1 MSLFK
6 QLLSIRNNDG
16 LTPLALATVKNSRLF
31 QHITNMEKI
40 YKIPQNRLG
49 SIAWVTYD
57 VTETTSF
64 ARYVYNK
71 FSVLHI
77 LAHNSQHLS
86 RHANLDETDT
96 HDVIDMEPIK
106 TLLTRKWDVYRWI
119 YIVWFITHFSYMLVF
134 TAVTTDANTSAQC
147 NFTTTT
153 TTSSSSSTGPTAV
166 SQQQPRLGL
175 VTFIVLPVVYLIL
188 ELLDLFG
195 TRPYRIELMTG
206 NNYTAR
212 LATCIKS
219 EWTIA
224 GNGPYRVV
232 NVGFAAFTIYWFVL
246 YARRDCYQ
254 DQGLAMSLL
263 LGWIFLL
270 FFTRG
275 CRVTCRFSIMIQKMF
290 FRDLIYFLTVYGIV
304 LVAFSFAMNAMFEY
318 SSVRVSQVRIV
329 SQSVSQSI
337 IFTARRLAKLGICR
351 RRVSVCLSVCLS
363 VCVCPVSYTH
373 LTLPTILRV

>member
-1 MSLFK
+1 
-6 QLLSIRNNDG
+6 
-16 LTPLALATVKNSRLF
+16 
-31 QHITNMEKI
+31 MEKI

-57 VTETTSF
+57 VTDITSF
-64 ARYVYNK
+64 ARVVYNK

-86 RHANLDETDT
+86 RHASLDNADE
-96 HDVIDMEPIK
+96 DVIEMEPVK

-119 YIVWFITHFSYMLVF
+119 YIIWFITHLSYMLVF
-134 TAVTTDANTSAQC
+134 TAITTDANTSVRC
-147 NFTTTT
+147 NFSFALFTV
-153 TTSSSSSTGPTAV
+153 GEDHVAAGR
-166 SQQQPRLGL
+166 QPRFSL
-175 VTFIVLPVVYLIL
+175 VVFIVLPVVYLVL

-195 TRPYRIELMTG
+195 TRPYRIQLMTG

-212 LATCIKS
+212 LVTCIKS
-219 EWTIA
+219 EWTIT

-232 NVGFAAFTIYWFVL
+232 SVGFAVFTIYWFVL
-246 YARRDCYQ
+246 YARRDCHQ
-254 DQGLAMSLL
+254 DEGLALSLL

-304 LVAFSFAMNAMFEY
+304 LIAFSFAMNAMFQY
-318 SSVRVSQVRIV
+318 SAISKVGLSHSLSRLS
-329 SQSVSQSI
+329 
-337 IFTARRLAKLGICR
+337 FT
-351 RRVSVCLSVCLS
+351 V
-363 VCVCPVSYTH
+363 
-373 LTLPTILRV
+373 TI

>member
-1 MSLFK
+1 
-6 QLLSIRNNDG
+6 
-16 LTPLALATVKNSRLF
+16 
-31 QHITNMEKI
+31 MEKI

-57 VTETTSF
+57 VTDITSF
-64 ARYVYNK
+64 ARVVYNK

-86 RHANLDETDT
+86 RHASLDNADE
-96 HDVIDMEPIK
+96 DVIEMEPVK

-119 YIVWFITHFSYMLVF
+119 YIIWFITHLSYMLVF
-134 TAVTTDANTSAQC
+134 TAITTDANTSARC
-147 NFTTTT
+147 NFSFALFTV
-153 TTSSSSSTGPTAV
+153 GEDHVAAGR
-166 SQQQPRLGL
+166 QPRFSL
-175 VTFIVLPVVYLIL
+175 VVFIVLPVVYLVL

-195 TRPYRIELMTG
+195 TRPYRIQLMTG

-212 LATCIKS
+212 LVTCIKS
-219 EWTIA
+219 EWTIT

-232 NVGFAAFTIYWFVL
+232 SVGFAVSTIYWFVL
-246 YARRDCYQ
+246 YARRDCHQ
-254 DQGLAMSLL
+254 DEGLALSLL

-304 LVAFSFAMNAMFEY
+304 LIAFSFAMNAMFQY
-318 SSVRVSQVRIV
+318 SAISKVGLSHSLSRLS
-329 SQSVSQSI
+329 
-337 IFTARRLAKLGICR
+337 FT
-351 RRVSVCLSVCLS
+351 V
-363 VCVCPVSYTH
+363 
-373 LTLPTILRV
+373 TI

>member
-16 LTPLALATVKNSRLF
+16 LTPLALATMKNSRLF
-31 QHITNMEKI
+31 RHITNMEKI
-40 YKIPQNRLG
+40 FKIPQNRLG

-57 VTETTSF
+57 VTDITSF
-64 ARYVYNK
+64 ARDAYNK

-86 RHANLDETDT
+86 RHANLDDAEE
-96 HDVIDMEPIK
+96 DVIEMEPVK
-106 TLLTRKWDVYRWI
+106 TLLTRKWDVYRRI
-119 YIVWFITHFSYMLVF
+119 YIIWFIMHLLYMLVF
-134 TAVTTDANTSAQC
+134 TAVTTDANTSVRC
-147 NFTTTT
+147 NF
-153 TTSSSSSTGPTAV
+153 SFALFTADNEHV
-166 SQQQPRLGL
+166 LAPGRQPSFGL
-175 VTFIVLPVVYLIL
+175 VLFIILPVVYLVL

-195 TRPYRIELMTG
+195 TRPYRIQMVTG

-212 LATCIKS
+212 ILACIKS
-219 EWTIA
+219 EWTIT

-232 NVGFAAFTIYWFVL
+232 SVGFAVFTVYWFVL
-246 YARRDCYQ
+246 YARRDCHQ
-254 DQGLAMSLL
+254 DEGLALSLL

-318 SSVRVSQVRIV
+318 SSVS
-329 SQSVSQSI
+329 
-337 IFTARRLAKLGICR
+337 K
-351 RRVSVCLSVCLS
+351 VCITVYTCFHLLS
-363 VCVCPVSYTH
+363 
-373 LTLPTILRV
+373 

>member
-1 MSLFK
+1 
-6 QLLSIRNNDG
+6 
-16 LTPLALATVKNSRLF
+16 
-31 QHITNMEKI
+31 MEKI

-57 VTETTSF
+57 VTDITSF
-64 ARYVYNK
+64 ARVVYNK

-86 RHANLDETDT
+86 RHASLDNADE
-96 HDVIDMEPIK
+96 DVIEMEPVK

-119 YIVWFITHFSYMLVF
+119 YIIWFITHLSYMLVF
-134 TAVTTDANTSAQC
+134 TAVTTDANTSVRC
-147 NFTTTT
+147 NFSFALFTV
-153 TTSSSSSTGPTAV
+153 GEDHVAAGR
-166 SQQQPRLGL
+166 QPRFSL
-175 VTFIVLPVVYLIL
+175 VVFIVLPVVYLVL

-195 TRPYRIELMTG
+195 TRPYRIQLMTG

-212 LATCIKS
+212 LVTCIKS
-219 EWTIA
+219 EWTIT

-232 NVGFAAFTIYWFVL
+232 SVGFAVFTIYWFVL
-246 YARRDCYQ
+246 YARRDCHQ
-254 DQGLAMSLL
+254 DEGLALSLL

-304 LVAFSFAMNAMFEY
+304 LIAFSFAMNAMFQY
-318 SSVRVSQVRIV
+318 SAISKVGLSHSLSRLS
-329 SQSVSQSI
+329 
-337 IFTARRLAKLGICR
+337 FT
-351 RRVSVCLSVCLS
+351 V
-363 VCVCPVSYTH
+363 
-373 LTLPTILRV
+373 TI

>member
-1 MSLFK
+1 MQVGLFK

-31 QHITNMEKI
+31 QHMTNMEKI

-64 ARYVYNK
+64 ARRVYNK

-77 LAHNSQHLS
+77 LAHNSAHLS
-86 RHANLDETDT
+86 RHANLDMQTDD
-96 HDVIDMEPIK
+96 HDIIEMEPIK
-106 TLLTRKWDVYRWI
+106 TLLTRKWDVYRWL
-119 YIVWFITHFSYMLVF
+119 YIVWFIMHFSYMLVF
-134 TAVTTDANTSAQC
+134 TAVTTDANTSASC
-147 NFTTTT
+147 NFT
-153 TTSSSSSTGPTAV
+153 GERRREQAV
-166 SQQQPRLGL
+166 PRLGL
-175 VTFIVLPVVYLIL
+175 ATFVVLPLVYVVL

-195 TRPYRIELMTG
+195 TRPYRVQLMTASS
-206 NNYTAR
+206 YTAR
-212 LATCIKS
+212 LLTCVKS
-219 EWTIA
+219 EWTIT

-232 NVGFAAFTIYWFVL
+232 NVGFAVFTVFWFVL
-246 YARRDCYQ
+246 YARSDCRQ
-254 DQGLAMSLL
+254 DQALALALL

-318 SSVRVSQVRIV
+318 SSVSQVRH
-329 SQSVSQSI
+329 SI
-337 IFTARRLAKLGICR
+337 ST
-351 RRVSVCLSVCLS
+351 
-363 VCVCPVSYTH
+363 SYT
-373 LTLPTILRV
+373 TDYAR

>member
-16 LTPLALATVKNSRLF
+16 QTPLALATMQNSRLF
-31 QHITNMEKI
+31 RHITNMEKI

-57 VTETTSF
+57 VTDITSF
-64 ARYVYNK
+64 ARNVYNK

-86 RHANLDETDT
+86 RHANLSDAEE
-96 HDVIDMEPIK
+96 DVIEMEPVK

-119 YIVWFITHFSYMLVF
+119 YIIWFITHLSYMLVF
-134 TAVTTDANTSAQC
+134 TAVTTDANTSARC
-147 NFTTTT
+147 NFSFALFTVNNEHLLED
-153 TTSSSSSTGPTAV
+153 SR
-166 SQQQPRLGL
+166 QPRFGL
-175 VTFIVLPVVYLIL
+175 LTFIILPVIYLVL

-195 TRPYRIELMTG
+195 TRPYRIQMMTG
-206 NNYTAR
+206 KNYTAR
-212 LATCIKS
+212 ILTCIKS
-219 EWTIA
+219 EWTIT

-232 NVGFAAFTIYWFVL
+232 SIGFAVFTIYWFVL
-246 YARRDCYQ
+246 YARRDCHQ
-254 DQGLAMSLL
+254 DEGLALSLL

-318 SSVRVSQVRIV
+318 SAISKVDTSVF
-329 SQSVSQSI
+329 
-337 IFTARRLAKLGICR
+337 FTCFH
-351 RRVSVCLSVCLS
+351 VLSFTVIATRQ
-363 VCVCPVSYTH
+363 PK
-373 LTLPTILRV
+373 